1 VPAICSRVVPDSAG
15 RNEKWA
21 ETWTELPYN
30 STVLGVAADDS
41 LVGAVLE
48 GRYEVLEMIGSGG
61 VGMVYRARR
70 LQLDRIVAVKVL
82 HESLVQNADF
92 IRRFQREAVAMSRLH
107 HPHCVAVIDFGV
119 YRARPFLVLEH
130 LAGQTVTQLLAARP
144 FAPVRAV
151 SVARQLLEALEYFH
165 QHHVIHRDLK
175 SENVMLIESSGSS
188 DFVKVLDFGMAKIL
202 EGPGADSQ
210 LSKLGLLPGT
220 PSTMAPEQISQLT
233 PDPRIDI
240 YATGVLLYEMVVG
253 QRPFRGDDMAAVV
266 KMQLTTPPT
275 PPRQIVGEQG
285 LSAELEAVI
294 LKALQKDR
302 MNRFADAA
310 EMAAALRLTPE
321 GRQNPS
327 LANASASA
335 DGPDRASTWRRRSW
349 TVPVAMGAALV
360 LAGLG
365 VALAMSMRASPPPPP
380 VTAFTPPAPRIP
392 PPSPVPQPWI
402 AHRDLAVTYTGRG
415 QHADAFRE
423 VKAAVGDN
431 LAAAAADP
439 NVVDAAIA
447 ALAPEH
453 VGFVVESFRTNP
465 RLVEGL
471 SKLTAEGTT
480 SEQRHAA
487 HAGLKALGQE
497 PRADLVAMRILDV
510 EQAKACGSMRT
521 AFAKL
526 RGSRDPRFKQLVD
539 DLRGRGRKDRHVR
552 CLGRALRRR

>member
-1 VPAICSRVVPDSAG
+1 L
-15 RNEKWA
+15 A
-21 ETWTELPYN
+21 ETWTALPYN
-30 STVLGVAADDS
+30 PTVLGVAEDDS

-92 IRRFQREAVAMSRLH
+92 VRRFQREAVAMSRLH

-130 LAGQTVTQLLAARP
+130 LLGQTVTQLLTAGP

-151 SVARQLLEALEYFH
+151 SVALQLLEALEYFH
-165 QHHVIHRDLK
+165 RHHVIHRDLK

-220 PSTMAPEQISQLT
+220 PSAMAPEQISQLT

-240 YATGVLLYEMVVG
+240 YATGVFLYEMIVG

-294 LKALQKDR
+294 LKALEKDR

-321 GRQNPS
+321 GRQRLSP
-327 LANASASA
+327 ANATASA
-335 DGPDRASTWRRRSW
+335 DGPDRAAKRRRLSW
-349 TVPVAMGAALV
+349 TLPVAMGAALV

-365 VALAMSMRASPPPPP
+365 VALAWSMRASHQPPP
-380 VTAFTPPAPRIP
+380 VPAVKPLAAPRIP
-392 PPSPVPQPWI
+392 PPAPVLQPWI

-415 QHADAFRE
+415 QHADALRE

-431 LAAAAADP
+431 PAAAGADP
-439 NVVDAAIA
+439 NLVDAATA

-510 EQAKACGSMRT
+510 EQATACRSMRA

-526 RGSRDPRFKQLVD
+526 RGSRDPRFKQLVN
-539 DLRGRGRKDRHVR
+539 DLRGRGRKDGHVR
-552 CLGRALRRR
+552 CLGRALGRR

>member
-1 VPAICSRVVPDSAG
+1 
-15 RNEKWA
+15 
-21 ETWTELPYN
+21 
-30 STVLGVAADDS
+30 
-41 LVGAVLE
+41 
-48 GRYEVLEMIGSGG
+48 M
-61 VGMVYRARR
+61 
-70 LQLDRIVAVKVL
+70 KVL

-92 IRRFQREAVAMSRLH
+92 IRRFQREAVAISRLH

-151 SVARQLLEALEYFH
+151 SVALQLLEALEYFH

-220 PSTMAPEQISQLT
+220 PSAMAPEQISQLT

-321 GRQNPS
+321 ARQNLS
-327 LANASASA
+327 LANATASA

-365 VALAMSMRASPPPPP
+365 VALAWSMRASPPPPP
-380 VTAFTPPAPRIP
+380 VTPPLHRPLRAFRLLRPC
-392 PPSPVPQPWI
+392 PSPGSP
-402 AHRDLAVTYTGRG
+402 T
-415 QHADAFRE
+415 
-423 VKAAVGDN
+423 
-431 LAAAAADP
+431 
-439 NVVDAAIA
+439 AIW
-447 ALAPEH
+447 
-453 VGFVVESFRTNP
+453 R
-465 RLVEGL
+465 
-471 SKLTAEGTT
+471 
-480 SEQRHAA
+480 
-487 HAGLKALGQE
+487 
-497 PRADLVAMRILDV
+497 
-510 EQAKACGSMRT
+510 
-521 AFAKL
+521 
-526 RGSRDPRFKQLVD
+526 
-539 DLRGRGRKDRHVR
+539 
-552 CLGRALRRR
+552 